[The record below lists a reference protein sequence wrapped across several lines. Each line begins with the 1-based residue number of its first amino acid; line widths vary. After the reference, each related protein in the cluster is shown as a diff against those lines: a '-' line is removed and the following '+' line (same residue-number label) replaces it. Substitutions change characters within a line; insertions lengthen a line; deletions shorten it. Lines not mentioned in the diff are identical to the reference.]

1 MKKCKKCGYIQE
13 QGKFCGK
20 CGDELLDHQGEV
32 ISKSSKKRTGLILL
46 GIIVTVVLVASSVFA
61 FQILGNSS
69 NENEAQETDKPVETD
84 TADDV
89 VDMDDDV
96 VAVVDDSDDEI
107 AVVDDEVAADEE
119 QLNEVNVIEPVY
131 GLFVP
136 VVNQVTS
143 SSYLIEETSNG
154 SIISGPAN
162 LFDGDTKT
170 AWAEG
175 ITGTGIGE
183 SIIIPSQETSV
194 VESIEFLNGYTKSAD
209 LYDWNDRIKTIRIE
223 FSDGTYED
231 YLLEDTF
238 LDYQAI
244 VFDKPVVTDYIKLT
258 IIEVYEGSRYADCC
272 LTEIKIN

>member
-1 MKKCKKCGYIQE
+1 MKKCKNCGDVQD

-20 CGDELLDHQGEV
+20 CGGELHDHQGEV
-32 ISKSSKKRTGLILL
+32 ISKSSKKKTGLILL
-46 GIIVTVVLVASSVFA
+46 GIIVSIVLVVSSVFA
-61 FQILGNSS
+61 FQVLGNSS
-69 NENEAQETDKPVETD
+69 NENEIEAQETEEAAEND
-84 TADDV
+84 TLNPA
-89 VDMDDDV
+89 VDMDDD
-96 VAVVDDSDDEI
+96 VVDDSDDEI
-107 AVVDDEVAADEE
+107 VVADDEVAADDE
-119 QLNEVNVIEPVY
+119 QSNEANVIEPVY

-136 VVNQVTS
+136 VVEQVTS

-154 SIISGPAN
+154 SIISGPTN

-175 ITGTGIGE
+175 ITGTGTGE
-183 SIIIPSQETSV
+183 SIIIPSQETSI
-194 VESIEFLNGYTKSAD
+194 VESMTFLNGYTKSAD